1 MILAIGIMNYIYKAI
16 MALILTPVI
25 VFVEKKIA
33 DYVGHDIA
41 HKMKKAAMG
50 EEDDGFLN
58 IPTAG

>member
-1 MILAIGIMNYIYKAI
+1 

-33 DYVGHDIA
+33 DYVGHDMA
-41 HKMKKAAMG
+41 RQNEKSAMG

>member
-1 MILAIGIMNYIYKAI
+1 